1 MLKWIWCLLWG
12 HDIEKNDHV
21 KRTFVDDEN
30 NTTFHYAFWCKRCKK
45 YRRV

>member
-12 HDIEKNDHV
+12 HDIEKNDRV
-21 KRTFVDDEN
+21 KRNLLWDDGEL
-30 NTTFHYAFWCKRCKK
+30 TSYTAFWCKRCKK